1 MQKALQRNVEQKGLK
16 ESICGSTAGSDML
29 GWLKL
34 LALDPCEPDV
44 SRDSV
49 QKFWYQAL
57 QLRKVWHISNAK
69 CSQNSCI
76 YSAKVEIFASCI
88 VSIVSPLLSSEAD
101 LFFLVISVAVKT
113 VCIFDYPN
121 PKTTT
126 FSSQSVHQ
134 RKRKLEQFLNGGNFK
149 AASGLASK
157 RSNYQNVKKVTCQKT
172 VRNSCSS
179 DGCLTFDN
187 SFKQKQLP
195 TDSNTSD
202 SITTWDPFSEDIFSL
217 VNKNESFNG
226 SDFFSPENYIVQD
239 QPLVDSCELISSSHS
254 SSSEEK
260 VQQAVGLLS
269 AESESES
276 ENPPR
281 AVIPIGPKF
290 QAEVPDWR
298 GPITK
303 KYLYDSE
310 SLKWLGT
317 KIWPIEEASPLSNM
331 RRIGR
336 GRPQFCSC
344 VSPGSADCIRC
355 HMLSARHNLQSE
367 LGPAFLSWKFD
378 EMGEVVSKKWTMK
391 EQIMFETFMKTYLL
405 SNAANFWE
413 RAAKRIP
420 SKSKKMILSY
430 YYNVSN
436 PRRMS
441 RLTRSSHD
449 QVDSDEDQVD
459 DKYL

>member
-1 MQKALQRNVEQKGLK
+1 M
-16 ESICGSTAGSDML
+16 
-29 GWLKL
+29 
-34 LALDPCEPDV
+34 
-44 SRDSV
+44 
-49 QKFWYQAL
+49 
-57 QLRKVWHISNAK
+57 
-69 CSQNSCI
+69 
-76 YSAKVEIFASCI
+76 
-88 VSIVSPLLSSEAD
+88 
-101 LFFLVISVAVKT
+101 
-113 VCIFDYPN
+113 
-121 PKTTT
+121 
-126 FSSQSVHQ
+126 
-134 RKRKLEQFLNGGNFK
+134 
-149 AASGLASK
+149 
-157 RSNYQNVKKVTCQKT
+157 TCQKT
-172 VRNSCSS
+172 ARNSCSS

-303 KYLYDSE
+303 KNLYDSE

>member
-1 MQKALQRNVEQKGLK
+1 MQKALQR
-16 ESICGSTAGSDML
+16 SDML

-69 CSQNSCI
+69 CS
-76 YSAKVEIFASCI
+76 
-88 VSIVSPLLSSEAD
+88 
-101 LFFLVISVAVKT
+101 
-113 VCIFDYPN
+113 
-121 PKTTT
+121 
-126 FSSQSVHQ
+126 Q